1 MTYKTINTVGT
12 GYSGSSAI
20 YEFLQKTNLFYDPFP
35 NSQFSISYDPG
46 GLLDLENVIKN
57 QFTINK
63 SKMAYDNF
71 LELIKFYCDEN
82 SAFKIGKN
90 LIKYNKDLNNIMTN
104 FLDNIVIFKYMGET
118 TFTNYK
124 SSFYEQLKYKSL
136 NYIYKFK
143 KEKRK
148 NRNKLFLFCDT
159 EIFKKEVKKLFF
171 EIYEKKNPQNKDM
184 ILEQAGTIFHPK
196 SSLKYFT
203 NPYNLCVLRDPR
215 DIYTELKRKGLKFPG
230 YSVQIFCSWYE
241 NIYKKINLEEK
252 LDKKVFFF
260 NFEDFVI
267 KKKETINKIFEHIQR
282 DSVELNKVDFNFSRC
297 ENNVNLYKKELHKNE
312 IEYIEKKLK
321 NYLYPF

>member
-1 MTYKTINTVGT
+1 M
-12 GYSGSSAI
+12 
-20 YEFLQKTNLFYDPFP
+20 FYDPFP

-171 EIYEKKNPQNKDM
+171 EIY
-184 ILEQAGTIFHPK
+184 I
-196 SSLKYFT
+196 
-203 NPYNLCVLRDPR
+203 R
-215 DIYTELKRKGLKFPG
+215 
-230 YSVQIFCSWYE
+230 
-241 NIYKKINLEEK
+241 
-252 LDKKVFFF
+252 
-260 NFEDFVI
+260 
-267 KKKETINKIFEHIQR
+267 
-282 DSVELNKVDFNFSRC
+282 
-297 ENNVNLYKKELHKNE
+297 
-312 IEYIEKKLK
+312 
-321 NYLYPF
+321 